1 VYTGQGRQGVREER
15 VGCKET
21 VIWKH
26 TLPCVKETAFGN
38 LPCDSANS
46 NQNSVTAE
54 RGGMGREAGG
64 GWREVI

>member
-1 VYTGQGRQGVREER
+1 MYTGQGRQGVREER

-38 LPCDSANS
+38 S

-54 RGGMGREAGG
+54 KGGMGREAGG